1 MFTNVYL
8 CVANNDMSVRCQ
20 EFKSFEEADKYYTSM
35 ERTYDFSTMI
45 PLCKFMPNIMTK
57 YFLRRELLKLQLY
70 NKKINYDV
78 QLTNDFIESKF
89 ISGSA
94 RRY

>member
-8 CVANNDMSVRCQ
+8 CIANNDMPARCQ
-20 EFKSFEEADKYYTSM
+20 AFESFKEAYKYYTPL
-35 ERTYDFSTMI
+35 YDFSTMI

-57 YFLRRELLKLQLY
+57 YFLCRKLLKLKLY

-89 ISGSA
+89 ISGPA
-94 RRY
+94 RQF